1 MIHNFIFLDNS
12 QEESSNSSAAGDFV
26 LLNSSIGKILM
37 YFIVINNLSNL
48 IYIIDNNLAKCEQ
61 CHLYKVR
68 IQEMQDKI
76 NDADKRLQSMEKLKD
91 EHDKETIY
99 RKQMEEKWNEK
110 LEEHKNKA
118 FKIYY

>member
-1 MIHNFIFLDNS
+1 M
-12 QEESSNSSAAGDFV
+12 
-26 LLNSSIGKILM
+26 
-37 YFIVINNLSNL
+37 
-48 IYIIDNNLAKCEQ
+48 AKCEQ
-61 CHLYKVR
+61 CHLYKAR

-76 NDADKRLQSMEKLKD
+76 SDADKRLQSMEKLKD

-118 FKIYY
+118 FKIYNLF